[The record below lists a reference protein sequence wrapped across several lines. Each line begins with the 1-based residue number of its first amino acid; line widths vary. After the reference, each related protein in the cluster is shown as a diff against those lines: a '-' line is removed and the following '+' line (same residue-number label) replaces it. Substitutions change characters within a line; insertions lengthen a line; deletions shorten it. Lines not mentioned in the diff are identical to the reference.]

1 MTKNNLDLLWWLFF
15 ALCFR
20 LFFLLL
26 CNWKGCCF
34 TKSILFASLIF
45 SFTFLCDGN
54 EGERKLLEYF
64 IAGQTWEVKQYQ
76 NDVPL
81 FFLIYPIQGITKSN
95 LNSKYLPCTKQINLF
110 SIRFVTWD
118 MNSTVIDFKVM
129 WHNIHHSIFPMIVSI
144 NRPSSLTKIIT
155 PTYLLSWHH
164 FVLRC

>member
-1 MTKNNLDLLWWLFF
+1 MNKNNLDLLLWLFF
-15 ALCFR
+15 ALSFR

-26 CNWKGCCF
+26 FSRKGSCF
-34 TKSILFASLIF
+34 TESILFASLSF

-54 EGERKLLEYF
+54 EGGRELLKYF
-64 IAGQTWEVKQYQ
+64 IAGQAWEVKQYQ

-95 LNSKYLPCTKQINLF
+95 LNVKYLPCTKQINLF

-129 WHNIHHSIFPMIVSI
+129 WHNSHYSIFPMIVSI
-144 NRPSSLTKIIT
+144 NRPTSLTKIIKS
-155 PTYLLSWHH
+155 TYLLSWHH